1 MLVIEPTKGRELT
14 PWSQINWTAVEANV
28 RRLQGRI
35 YRAAA
40 NHAHGKV
47 KKLQKLMVRSRSA
60 KLKAIRQVTQE
71 NSGKHTPGI
80 DGVVC
85 DTPQKR
91 LELLNDGLRLKG
103 YRPQPVKRH
112 SIPKRNGGQRP
123 LGIPTQ
129 KDRVMQAIGKLALEP
144 EWESRFEANSYGF
157 RPGRSTMDA
166 ITAIHTAMSRKNGS
180 QWVLDADIT
189 GCFDHLDHTA
199 LLTRLPVFT
208 TTIRRGLKAGVM
220 EGGRPTTTEAG
231 TPPGGVISPLLAN
244 IALDGMERLFD
255 GEAPNGHP
263 QRPSWKKGLNKG
275 VSLIRYA
282 DDIVAIAPS
291 REVLEQHV
299 RPRLETFLAHRGLH
313 LSEGKTRIGQST
325 DGFNFLGFEM
335 RRFQRALLTQPQKE
349 KIIGHY
355 RAIKTFLDQHKQSP
369 AVQVIRDLNPKIR
382 GWSNYYRHCAAKRA
396 FRKLDHLVWHALWRW
411 AKRRHPNKSAQWVRP
426 RYFRTVGNRH
436 GVFAEKQAHILW
448 HQDTPITRCPKVTG
462 KSSPM
467 NPDLKAYWEQREQ
480 WRQKVLTIKPQ
491 RKSMLHAQ
499 NFRCGLC
506 KVPLYTG
513 DPIDDHHRLP
523 QYRGGD
529 DHQENRM
536 LVHRWCHQAHHQRHG
551 YKAAG
556 A

>member
-1 MLVIEPTKGRELT
+1 MLVIEPTTGRRLT
-14 PWSQINWTAVEANV
+14 HWAQINWTRVETNV

-40 NHAHGKV
+40 NNEPRKV
-47 KKLQKLMVRSRSA
+47 QNLQKLMVRSMSA

-71 NSGKHTPGI
+71 NSGKQTPGI

-103 YRPQPVKRH
+103 YRPKPVKRYY
-112 SIPKRNGGQRP
+112 IPKHSGGQRP

-129 KDRVMQAIGKLALEP
+129 KDRVMQAMVKLALEP

-157 RPGRSTMDA
+157 RPGRNTMDA
-166 ITAIHTAMSRKNGS
+166 ITAIHTAMNRKNGS

-189 GCFDHLDHTA
+189 GCFDNIDHTA
-199 LLTRLPVFT
+199 LLTRFPVFT
-208 TTIRRGLKAGVM
+208 TTIRRWLKAGVM
-220 EGGRPTTTEAG
+220 EGGRSTPTEAG
-231 TPPGGVISPLLAN
+231 TPQGGVLSPLLAN

-255 GEAPNGHP
+255 GEASNGHP
-263 QRPSWKKGLNKG
+263 QRPSWKKGVNKG
-275 VSLIRYA
+275 ISLIRYA

-313 LSEGKTRIGQST
+313 LSEGKTRTVQST
-325 DGFNFLGFEM
+325 DGFNFLGFEI

-411 AKRRHPNKSAQWVRP
+411 AKRRHPNKSAQWIRQ

-436 GVFAEKQAHILW
+436 GVFAEKKAQILW
-448 HQDTPITRCPKVTG
+448 YQDTPITRCPKVTG

-467 NPDLKAYWEQREQ
+467 NPALKAYWEQREQ
-480 WRQKVLTIKPQ
+480 WRLKVLTIKPQ
-491 RKSMLHAQ
+491 RKSRLQTQ

-506 KVPLYTG
+506 KVPFYNG
-513 DPIDDHHRLP
+513 DPIDDHHITP
-523 QYRGGD
+523 KHEGGD
-529 DHQENRM
+529 DRQENRM
-536 LVHRWCHQAHHQRHG
+536 LVHRWCHHAHHQRHG
-551 YKAAG
+551 KKVVG